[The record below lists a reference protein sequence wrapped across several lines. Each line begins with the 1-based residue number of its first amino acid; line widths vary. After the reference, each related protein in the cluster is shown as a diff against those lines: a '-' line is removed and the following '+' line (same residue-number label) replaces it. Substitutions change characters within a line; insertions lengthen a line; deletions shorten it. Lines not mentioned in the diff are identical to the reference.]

1 MIAHKLVVG
10 DTIYLE
16 DGRPVR
22 ITNIGRGFGYNMLFI
37 DFAQP
42 ASGEPVDFPWTCVSK
57 NAEIGCERDAASLT
71 SSPATRIA
79 PPPRAGTR
87 SDSRYAHEG
96 STRRRAGDRPQPERQ
111 GEVLSALEPP
121 DPPELR

>member
-1 MIAHKLVVG
+1 MIAHKLVAG

-57 NAEIGCERDAASLT
+57 NAEIGCERDSASLT
-71 SSPATRIA
+71 SSPATRIT
-79 PPPRAGTR
+79 PPSRAGTR
-87 SDSRYAHEG
+87 SDSRHAHEG
-96 STRRRAGDRPQPERQ
+96 EHTLACRRPAATGAPGRGVRAGAAR
-111 GEVLSALEPP
+111 SS
-121 DPPELR
+121 